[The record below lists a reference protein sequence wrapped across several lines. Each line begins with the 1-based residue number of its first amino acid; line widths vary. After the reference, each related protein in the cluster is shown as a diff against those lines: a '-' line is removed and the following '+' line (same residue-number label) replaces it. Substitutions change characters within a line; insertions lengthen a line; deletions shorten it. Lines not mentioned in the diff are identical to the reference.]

1 MLYSSLRRPQTIHF
15 GRLLSKLCRRLRKVA
30 NRVFPTAVFLKTA
43 FDALIDS
50 FLAIRT
56 LASTSLFEIK
66 AFESDNAQL
75 IERALIY
82 NSDTGGRPI
91 VDVQISSP
99 SSGIVVNDHGAVY
112 KCNFGSGW
120 KSL

>member
-1 MLYSSLRRPQTIHF
+1 
-15 GRLLSKLCRRLRKVA
+15 LCRRLRKVA
-30 NRVFPTAVFLKTA
+30 NKVFPTAVFLKTA

-66 AFESDNAQL
+66 AFESDNAPDVQL